1 MIGVRKMPKN
11 LFKEINEVL
20 NHLQASTPDVTASA
34 LVRQDGLVVAS
45 IVPSGVSERM
55 LAALTAAALGVGN
68 RISREFKQGKL
79 KKVLVD
85 SEKGQLV
92 LMSLKNNILSV
103 LVRPESNL
111 GYVFMQLEKTVKN
124 LEELVEE

>member
-1 MIGVRKMPKN
+1 MPKN

-68 RISREFKQGKL
+68 RISKEFKQGKL
-79 KKVLVD
+79 KKILVD

-111 GYVFMQLEKTVKN
+111 GYVFMQLEKTVKD

>member
-1 MIGVRKMPKN
+1 MRKMPKN

>member
-1 MIGVRKMPKN
+1 MSN
-11 LFKEINEVL
+11 DLFKEINDIL
-20 NHLQASTPDVTASA
+20 NNLQASTPDVTASA

-45 IVPSGVSERM
+45 IVPSGVNERM

-68 RISREFKQGKL
+68 RISKEFKQGRL
-79 KKVLVD
+79 KKILVD

-111 GYVFMQLEKTVKN
+111 GYVFMQLEKTVKL

>member
-1 MIGVRKMPKN
+1 MPKN

-68 RISREFKQGKL
+68 RISKEFKQGKL

>member
-1 MIGVRKMPKN
+1 MPKN

>member
-1 MIGVRKMPKN
+1 MTKD
-11 LFKEINEVL
+11 LFKEINGLL
-20 NHLQASTPDVTASA
+20 NDLQASTPDITASA

-68 RISREFKQGKL
+68 RISKEFKQGRL
-79 KKVLVD
+79 KKILID

-111 GYVFMQLEKTVKN
+111 GYVFMQLEKTVRL